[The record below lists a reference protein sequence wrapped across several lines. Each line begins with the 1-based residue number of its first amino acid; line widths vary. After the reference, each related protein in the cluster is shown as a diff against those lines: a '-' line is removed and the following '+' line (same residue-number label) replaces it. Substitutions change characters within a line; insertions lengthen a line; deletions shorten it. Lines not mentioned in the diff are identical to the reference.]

1 MSDRWRSRPKYG
13 SGYRKVYLSTAISS
27 AGDGV
32 SSIAY
37 PWLASAVTRNPVLVA
52 LVVAVRWLPD
62 LFFVLPAG
70 VITDRGDRKRLM
82 VWMDSLRFLLTLA
95 VAFAVW
101 SQQGRLP
108 LPSEVQKVVGTR
120 VGLYVVLLIS
130 TMLLGMASVLRNN
143 CAQTI
148 MPDIVDAE
156 HLEKAN
162 GRIWSVE
169 AATMSFIG
177 PPLGSLMLVAAFSA
191 PFFLDAVSFAAAAAL
206 VGSIAGTFRA
216 KRPEHIEPK
225 SFTAELKEGFSWL
238 MRHPLLRPM
247 AIILGFMNMAAA
259 MSGAILVLFAQD
271 ILRTT
276 AFTFSVMGFGWAMAA
291 VLGGYAGPWMSKK
304 WGPGPCLSI
313 TIGAA
318 AVTPIVLGLQSNWPI
333 FAVIS
338 GFGAL
343 LQTSWNVITVS
354 LRQSTIPSHLFGR
367 VNSSYRFFALG
378 MMPVGAALG
387 GAVVSVAEHFTSHT
401 MALRMVMFIEGGV
414 HVVLWVA
421 ARSRLT
427 TERIEASRQLAA
439 VP

>member
-1 MSDRWRSRPKYG
+1 M
-13 SGYRKVYLSTAISS
+13 
-27 AGDGV
+27 
-32 SSIAY
+32 
-37 PWLASAVTRNPVLVA
+37 A
-52 LVVAVRWLPD
+52 L
-62 LFFVLPAG
+62 
-70 VITDRGDRKRLM
+70 
-82 VWMDSLRFLLTLA
+82 
-95 VAFAVW
+95 AVW
-101 SQQGRLP
+101 SQQGSLP

-120 VGLYVVLLIS
+120 VGLYVVLLVS

-225 SFTAELKEGFSWL
+225 SFTAEMKEGFGWL
-238 MRHPLLRPM
+238 MLHPLLRPM

-271 ILRTT
+271 VLRTT
-276 AFTFSVMGFGWAMAA
+276 AFTFAVMGFGWAMAA

-318 AVTPIVLGLQSNWPI
+318 AFTPIVLGLQSNWPI

-378 MMPVGAALG
+378 MMPIGAALG
-387 GAVVSVAEHFTSHT
+387 GAIVSIAEHFTSHAW
-401 MALRMVMFIEGGV
+401 ALRWVFLLEGLI
-414 HVVLWVA
+414 HVVLWFF
-421 ARSRLT
+421 ARPRLT
-427 TERIEASRQLAA
+427 TTAIENARAA
-439 VP
+439 AAAG

>member
-1 MSDRWRSRPKYG
+1 MLFRS
-13 SGYRKVYLSTAISS
+13 
-27 AGDGV
+27 
-32 SSIAY
+32 
-37 PWLASAVTRNPVLVA
+37 
-52 LVVAVRWLPD
+52 
-62 LFFVLPAG
+62 
-70 VITDRGDRKRLM
+70 
-82 VWMDSLRFLLTLA
+82 
-95 VAFAVW
+95 
-101 SQQGRLP
+101 
-108 LPSEVQKVVGTR
+108 
-120 VGLYVVLLIS
+120 
-130 TMLLGMASVLRNN
+130 LRNN

-225 SFTAELKEGFSWL
+225 SFTAELKEGFGWL

-271 ILRTT
+271 VLRTT

-304 WGPGPCLSI
+304 WGAGPCLSI

-343 LQTSWNVITVS
+343 LQTSWNVITVK
-354 LRQSTIPSHLFGR
+354 IGR
-367 VNSSYRFFALG
+367 A
-378 MMPVGAALG
+378 
-387 GAVVSVAEHFTSHT
+387 
-401 MALRMVMFIEGGV
+401 
-414 HVVLWVA
+414 HV
-421 ARSRLT
+421 
-427 TERIEASRQLAA
+427 
-439 VP
+439 